1 MIIVKDLKKN
11 YRKKCAL
18 KGVSFSVSQGVT
30 GVLGPNGSGKTTLFR
45 IWRESSDNRAGRFI
59 FGIKTAWRYRRKIFV
74 SGTFHRRSD

>member
-30 GVLGPNGSGKTTLFR
+30 GVLGPNGSG
-45 IWRESSDNRAGRFI
+45 RFI